1 MVLNRRSLL
10 QALAFAGLGASL
22 GPVACVRPQRRS
34 DLRRIEL
41 SELQIVASGLERP
54 ETVVVGRDGRLYASN
69 ARSACAIISADGTI
83 EHAGSNV
90 AGNGIALDARGRLII
105 ASFGLLDKRP
115 GPLQR
120 LDFASG
126 RLEMLAETSEGHTL
140 VGSNFPVVASDG
152 SIYCSHSTW
161 GPEAGAGID
170 PARADGFVFRVQP
183 NGQVSRLVENLPG
196 PNGLCFDQGEA
207 HLYVAQTAAG
217 NVVRLARTPD
227 GKFANPEVYG
237 PTLGAVPAGLKAA
250 DIYGKMSAEER
261 SALGHPDAIGF
272 DAQGNLWVTI
282 PFANRV
288 VAITPARE
296 AVVVIDD
303 PQGQILEMPTSLAW
317 GGSDLGDLYLVSRR
331 KGQIVKTRSPI
342 PGLPLAHQ
350 R

>member
-1 MVLNRRSLL
+1 MNRRSLI
-10 QALAFAGLGASL
+10 QATAFAGAAKAFGLT
-22 GPVACVRPQRRS
+22 ACVQPRRGS

-41 SELQIVASGLERP
+41 SELQIVASGIARP
-54 ETVVVGRDGRLYASN
+54 ETVVVGRDGRLYVSN
-69 ARSACAIISADGTI
+69 ADSACAIISTDGKI
-83 EHAGSNV
+83 EHVGDKV
-90 AGNGIALDARGRLII
+90 AGNGIALDARGRLVI

-120 LDFASG
+120 LDLASG

-140 VGSNFPVVASDG
+140 VGSNFPVVAADG

-161 GPEAGAGID
+161 GPDPSAGID
-170 PARADGFVFRVQP
+170 PTRADGFVFRVQP
-183 NGQVSRLVENLPG
+183 NGAVSRVIENLPG

-227 GKFANPEVYG
+227 GKYTSPEVYG

-296 AVVVIDD
+296 IVVVIDD
-303 PQGQILEMPTSLAW
+303 PQGQIVEMPTSLAW
-317 GGSDLGDLYLVSRR
+317 GGPDLGDLYLISRR
-331 KGQIVKTRSPI
+331 KGHIVKARRPV
-342 PGLPLAHQ
+342 PGAPLAHQ